1 MTPEE
6 HKSKIDYI
14 IRILYVFLVL
24 GVLVHYYNSE

>member
-6 HKSKIDYI
+6 HKSKVDYI
-14 IRILYVFLVL
+14 IRILFALLIL